1 MQFFFFDIRM
11 YIVCIYIY
19 VYLSILS
26 ERCIVCFVLYYFS
39 YIVLNFHDEQEEDR
53 DENFKKANHG

>member
-1 MQFFFFDIRM
+1 M
-11 YIVCIYIY
+11 YIY